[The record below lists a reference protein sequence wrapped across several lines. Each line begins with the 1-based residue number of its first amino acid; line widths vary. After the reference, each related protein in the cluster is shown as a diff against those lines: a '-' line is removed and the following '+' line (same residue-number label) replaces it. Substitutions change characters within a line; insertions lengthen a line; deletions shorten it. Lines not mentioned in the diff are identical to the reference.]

1 MAKQTSI
8 TVDGI
13 PIIYAVT
20 NTGYVTACRFS
31 FVTQNISP
39 NLKLHT
45 VTKKVQEDDM
55 LDKFQQLSND
65 KNKLELYLKSLIY
78 KKR

>member
-65 KNKLELYLKSLIY
+65 KNKLELYLKV
-78 KKR
+78 

>member
-1 MAKQTSI
+1 MVKQTSI

>member
-8 TVDGI
+8 TIDGV

-31 FVTQNISP
+31 FITQNLSP

>member
-8 TVDGI
+8 TIDGV

-65 KNKLELYLKSLIY
+65 KNKLELF
-78 KKR
+78 

>member
-8 TVDGI
+8 TVEGI

-20 NTGYVTACRFS
+20 NTGFVTACRFS

-45 VTKKVQEDDM
+45 VTKRVQEDDM

-78 KKR
+78 KER

>member
-8 TVDGI
+8 NIDGV
-13 PIIYAVT
+13 PIIYAVM

-39 NLKLHT
+39 NLNLHT

-55 LDKFQQLSND
+55 LDKFQQLRND

>member
-8 TVDGI
+8 TVDGV

>member
-8 TVDGI
+8 TVDGV

-55 LDKFQQLSND
+55 LDKSTT
-65 KNKLELYLKSLIY
+65 K
-78 KKR
+78 